1 MEPLS
6 QKSLERIVSQRA
18 LQIGSS
24 FPCQICVV
32 GFLCGVCL
40 TSLFLA
46 ALTSIGS
53 FELGGISFSA
63 ISMGVSPG
71 TSSSEVIR
79 RTSILSQWKQ
89 RRLRDL
95 QTQNDRNDDEKVSL
109 LYSAWSAMLNE
120 DGEYLKHL
128 RLTGYSVPKA
138 PHLEN
143 CKLTAQVNQR
153 LDKRSENE
161 SFPPW
166 AGWKGLLDMH
176 PAATSNEQLRY
187 SRLKAVSEGAYPPW
201 VTGSDDEN
209 YPLTRKVQRDIWFH
223 QHPLNCSD
231 PGVRFL
237 VADWDRLPGFGS
249 GAQLAGMFGLLAI
262 SMTEKRVLVSNY
274 YNRADHDGCLSR
286 SSWSCYFFPETS
298 QECRD
303 RAFELLGSEEAWKS
317 GIITAKENYTSEK
330 IWTARTPKIWG
341 DPWSYLQ
348 PTTDVN
354 GSLLAHH
361 HRMDLR
367 WWRAQA
373 VRYFMRFPTDYTCGL
388 LNGAR
393 HVIFGKKAAKMV
405 RKSLNNE
412 WPKGCSAVESG
423 GHCYRPRPFQDQK
436 SLHCGGGK
444 RLPPTY
450 PRERELQIRDQGFG
464 KGEGEDKTKMEIAD
478 PPSSGIEEYVWS
490 SHKPW
495 VPRLLLSMHVRMGD
509 KSCEMKVVEFE
520 EYVHLAQRLR
530 KRFPQLNSVWLSTE
544 MQEVIDKSKSYS
556 DWNFYHTN
564 VTRQEG
570 NMSMANYEASLGREI
585 STNNALVNFL
595 LAAEADFFIGA
606 LGSTWCFLIDGMRN
620 TGGKVMAG
628 YLSVN
633 KDRFW

>member
-1 MEPLS
+1 
-6 QKSLERIVSQRA
+6 
-18 LQIGSS
+18 
-24 FPCQICVV
+24 
-32 GFLCGVCL
+32 
-40 TSLFLA
+40 
-46 ALTSIGS
+46 
-53 FELGGISFSA
+53 
-63 ISMGVSPG
+63 
-71 TSSSEVIR
+71 
-79 RTSILSQWKQ
+79 
-89 RRLRDL
+89 
-95 QTQNDRNDDEKVSL
+95 
-109 LYSAWSAMLNE
+109 
-120 DGEYLKHL
+120 
-128 RLTGYSVPKA
+128 
-138 PHLEN
+138 
-143 CKLTAQVNQR
+143 
-153 LDKRSENE
+153 
-161 SFPPW
+161 
-166 AGWKGLLDMH
+166 MH
-176 PAATSNEQLRY
+176 PAATINEQLRY

-201 VTGSDDEN
+201 VIGSDDEN

-231 PGVRFL
+231 PSVKFL
-237 VADWDRLPGFGS
+237 VADWDRLPGLGS

-262 SMTEKRVLVSNY
+262 SITEKRVLVTNY
-274 YNRADHDGCLSR
+274 YNRADHDGCKGLSR

-317 GIITAKENYTSEK
+317 GIITAKENYTSKK
-330 IWTARTPKIWG
+330 IWTARTPRIWG
-341 DPWSYLQ
+341 DPWNYLQ
-348 PTTDVN
+348 PTTEVN

-361 HRMDLR
+361 RKMDLR

-388 LNGAR
+388 LNVAR

-405 RKSLNNE
+405 LQSLNNE
-412 WPKGCSAVESG
+412 WPK
-423 GHCYRPRPFQDQK
+423 
-436 SLHCGGGK
+436 
-444 RLPPTY
+444 
-450 PRERELQIRDQGFG
+450 
-464 KGEGEDKTKMEIAD
+464 EIAD
-478 PPSSGIEEYVWS
+478 TPSSDIEEYVWS

-495 VPRLLLSMHVRMGD
+495 VPRPLLSMHVRMGD

-544 MQEVIDKSKSYS
+544 IQEVIDKSKSYS
-556 DWNFYHTN
+556 EWNFYHTN

-570 NMSMANYEASLGREI
+570 NMSMANYEASLGRET

-595 LAAEADFFIGA
+595 MAAEANFFIGA